1 MDPERPQSP
10 TGDPGSAAPAP
21 ETGTPAAADAPASQ
35 GSQALID
42 AARERLA
49 KGERLIPG
57 TSGESQV
64 GPEDEPPGDEPTGDA
79 PPAEAQGTPP
89 EGDETPPEE
98 TPPEGEDTPPEEP
111 TGEETEGFTVTLE
124 GLEERGEQPIE
135 LEAPDEESF
144 NRLNRLQN
152 EATIG
157 RQVKQ
162 ERRQIQRAQQDL
174 MEVEDMIAIDPTGFV
189 LERVSETV
197 RTDVAMQLLFQ
208 PQVLQAIEERLS
220 SNEAI
225 AELLGEEEGQAG
237 LASVLGNR
245 LALRTLRAELEAGR
259 LKMQG
264 ELRTQH
270 ETRRAM
276 QQNAQ
281 SVAVEIDRLIPETIT
296 GEQRELLFRDALR
309 DVKERITRLGL
320 KQIDPQDVQLM
331 VSDRFRRQGIDLSA
345 NGNRGT
351 PRGSAPAP
359 TAAPKGKTA
368 EQLKRDRD
376 LKRAAAA
383 TAPPGAGAPAAK
395 PRPDLPKGTAERI
408 KLARKLGLRALLGR
422 T

>member
-1 MDPERPQSP
+1 MDPEGPQAP

-21 ETGTPAAADAPASQ
+21 ETGTPAAAPEAPAPQ
-35 GSQALID
+35 GTQGAVE
-42 AARERLA
+42 AARQRLEQEQPLVPE
-49 KGERLIPG
+49 GEAGQPDPNA
-57 TSGESQV
+57 E
-64 GPEDEPPGDEPTGDA
+64 GDQ
-79 PPAEAQGTPP
+79 PPAEGDQSAAEGEQPTGEEPP
-89 EGDETPPEE
+89 AGEE
-98 TPPEGEDTPPEEP
+98 PPPEGEEP
-111 TGEETEGFTVTLE
+111 VAEEETETRTITLD

-152 EATIG
+152 EAQIG

-162 ERRQIQRAQQDL
+162 ERRQLQRSQQEL
-174 MEVEDMIAIDPTGFV
+174 MEVEDMIAVDPTGFV
-189 LERVSETV
+189 LERVPETV
-197 RTDVAMQLLFQ
+197 RTEVAMQILFQ
-208 PQVLQAIEERLS
+208 PQVLEAIEQRLS

-225 AELLGEEEGQAG
+225 QELLGEEAEDGRVG
-237 LASVLGNR
+237 LGGVLGNR

-276 QQNAQ
+276 QQNAE
-281 SVAVEIDRLIPETIT
+281 SVAGEIDRLIPETVT

-320 KQIDPQDVQLM
+320 QKIDPQDVALI

-345 NGNRGT
+345 NGSRGRT
-351 PRGSAPAP
+351 GPAP
-359 TAAPKGKTA
+359 GQPAAPRGKTA
-368 EQLKRDRD
+368 EQLKREREI
-376 LKRAAAA
+376 KRAAAA

-395 PRPDLPKGTAERI
+395 PRPDLPKTTAERI
-408 KLARKLGLRALLGR
+408 KLARKVGLRRLLGR